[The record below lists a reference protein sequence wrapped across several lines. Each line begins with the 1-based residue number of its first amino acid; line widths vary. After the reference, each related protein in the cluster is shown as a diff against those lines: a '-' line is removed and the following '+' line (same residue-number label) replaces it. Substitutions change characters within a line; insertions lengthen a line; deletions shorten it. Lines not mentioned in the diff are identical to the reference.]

1 MLSYRGSE
9 RQPPNMLQLSLR
21 FSLAMEER
29 ANQGL
34 HPKDWPAEVRLRKIV
49 DEFHQ
54 TKGML
59 SKWMVDEDRFQS
71 CLNLICGTTPESRSV
86 IRAHLHAHKWALSA
100 FNAELLRRPRW
111 LLGAVAKQA
120 GDLKQALTVDAQ
132 SQKMFLELVT
142 TQFVLKTRKLRMN
155 QRGRA
160 RLSNADWD
168 RYVNFACIFRSV
180 MHEASLL
187 TKPPDMKVLMDAFL
201 SLYLGLKN
209 AQQHSFCPALG
220 N

>member
-21 FSLAMEER
+21 SSLAMEER

-49 DEFHQ
+49 EEFH
-54 TKGML
+54 
-59 SKWMVDEDRFQS
+59 QS

-86 IRAHLHAHKWALSA
+86 IRTHLHAHKWALSA

-111 LLGAVAKQA
+111 LLGAVPKQA
-120 GDLKQALTVDAQ
+120 GDLKQTLTVDAQ
-132 SQKMFLELVT
+132 SQKMFLELVI

-160 RLSNADWD
+160 CLSNSDWD
-168 RYVNFACIFRSV
+168 RYVNFACVFKSV
-180 MHEASLL
+180 MHEASL
-187 TKPPDMKVLMDAFL
+187 FI
-201 SLYLGLKN
+201 LGDLPCWKQEN
-209 AQQHSFCPALG
+209 LFGDGRRCFDQFFFW
-220 N
+220 